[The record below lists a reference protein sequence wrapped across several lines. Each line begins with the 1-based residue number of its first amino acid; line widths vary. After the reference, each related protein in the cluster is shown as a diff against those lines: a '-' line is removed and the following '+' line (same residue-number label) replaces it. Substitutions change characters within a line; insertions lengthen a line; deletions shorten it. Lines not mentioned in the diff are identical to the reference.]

1 MSQAVGALDITLV
14 CGAATLGEKQYH
26 FITLFTDG
34 TAIVCGA
41 GGVAIGILQNTPG
54 IGEAARV
61 RVLGTSKLVMNE
73 AVDEAEAI
81 TSTAT
86 GAGEV
91 VDGVDEYAGAIDIE
105 AATAPNDIVEVLITH
120 MYSPVSHAT

>member
-14 CGAATLGEKQYH
+14 CGATTLGEKQYH
-26 FITLFTDG
+26 FITLHTDG

-61 RVLGTSKLVMNE
+61 RVLGTSKLVMD
-73 AVDEAEAI
+73 APVDEGILIKSIAG
-81 TSTAT
+81 
-86 GAGEV
+86 GAGTPV
-91 VDGVDEYAGAIDIE
+91 TGNDDFAGAIDIE
-105 AATAPNDIVEVLITH
+105 AATAQNDIVEVLITH
-120 MYSPVSHAT
+120 MYYAV

>member
-14 CGAATLGEKQYH
+14 CGATTLGEKQYH

-61 RVLGTSKLVMNE
+61 RVLGTSKLVMD
-73 AVDEAEAI
+73 APIDEGILIKSIAG
-81 TSTAT
+81 
-86 GAGEV
+86 GAGTPV
-91 VDGVDEYAGAIDIE
+91 TANNDFAGAIDIE
-105 AATAPNDIVEVLITH
+105 AATAQNDIVEVLLTH
-120 MYSPVSHAT
+120 MYYAV